1 MGNQQLSRIKKHA
14 EGNRGVF
21 QRINVKLREI
31 YPKCVIRQQT
41 VPENNKNQ
49 TQAGMDVVRNHILSI
64 KVDEK
69 EYSFLI
75 FISMII
81 EIGERSGTE

>member
-1 MGNQQLSRIKKHA
+1 M
-14 EGNRGVF
+14 
-21 QRINVKLREI
+21 
-31 YPKCVIRQQT
+31 
-41 VPENNKNQ
+41 PENNKNP

-75 FISMII
+75 CISMII